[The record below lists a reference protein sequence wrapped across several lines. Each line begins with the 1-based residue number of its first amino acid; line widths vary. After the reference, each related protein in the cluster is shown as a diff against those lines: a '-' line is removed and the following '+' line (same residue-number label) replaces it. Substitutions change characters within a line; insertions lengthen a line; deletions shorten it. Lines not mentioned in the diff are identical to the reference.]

1 MVSIRGNFKEK
12 SKGQI
17 GFVHGQERKSLHSE
31 RTLSCSEYPEGR
43 VTLAQQRSVLA
54 ADHAEK
60 YRSKP
65 DCEPLEMLTKGGKA
79 QSSSWEVCA
88 VQFNL

>member
-1 MVSIRGNFKEK
+1 MSIRRNFKEK

-17 GFVHGQERKSLHSE
+17 GFVHGQERKSLHSK
-31 RTLSCSEYPEGR
+31 RTLSCLEYPEGR
-43 VTLAQQRSVLA
+43 ATLAQQLSVLA

-60 YRSKP
+60 YRPKP
-65 DCEPLEMLTKGGKA
+65 DCEPLEMLTKGVKT

>member
-1 MVSIRGNFKEK
+1 MDKRESH
-12 SKGQI
+12 SK
-17 GFVHGQERKSLHSE
+17 

-43 VTLAQQRSVLA
+43 VTLAQQLSVLA

-60 YRSKP
+60 YRPKP
-65 DCEPLEMLTKGGKA
+65 DCEPLEMLTKGGKT
-79 QSSSWEVCA
+79 QSPSWEVCA